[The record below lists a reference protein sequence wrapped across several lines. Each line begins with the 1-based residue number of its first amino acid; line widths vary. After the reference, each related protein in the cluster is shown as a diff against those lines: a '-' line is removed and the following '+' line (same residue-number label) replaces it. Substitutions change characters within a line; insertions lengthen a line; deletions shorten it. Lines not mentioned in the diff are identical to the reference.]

1 MRKWI
6 LIVAVAALLALPGR
20 GWAWNNA
27 GHMTVALLAWKELTP
42 EQQKQVSEILKTHPH
57 YKQLVLDTKAPNVDE
72 GAWAFMKFA
81 TWPDWVRPARPGGA
95 DSYKTPAITRYHRGE
110 WHYINM
116 PYFVGGYHGPATKPS
131 SGPANILTALADNR
145 RTFGTSS
152 AKAEDRA
159 VALAWLEHLV
169 GDLHQPCHAATMYS
183 ERFPMGDKGANDQ
196 MVASDDGP
204 KRVHAYWDD
213 LMGKDASYAD
223 VDALTKQLAAKD
235 DEKLKA
241 QAKDENFQTWAKESH
256 DLAIKTVYLN
266 GDLKTAL
273 SQDWEQ
279 KKIAPDKVP
288 AVPAGYHQKAREV
301 AEVRVL
307 LAGHRLAAQVAE
319 ALAH

>member
-6 LIVAVAALLALPGR
+6 VSVALAALLLLPAR
-20 GWAWNNA
+20 SWAWNNA
-27 GHMTVALLAWKELTP
+27 GHMTVALLAWRELTP
-42 EQQKQVSEILKTHPH
+42 DQQKQVADIMKTHPH
-57 YKQLVLDTKAPNVDE
+57 YKQLVLDSKAPGVDE
-72 GAWAFMKFA
+72 ATWAFVKFA
-81 TWPDWVRPARPGGA
+81 TWPDWVRRRGRGVRIRIRRRPSRDTTAGSGTTSTSHTSQA
-95 DSYKTPAITRYHRGE
+95 DITDRRH
-110 WHYINM
+110 
-116 PYFVGGYHGPATKPS
+116 KPS
-131 SGPANILTALADNR
+131 SGPSNILTALADNR

-152 AKAEDRA
+152 AKPEDRA
-159 VALAWLEHLV
+159 VALAWLEHLA

-196 MVASDDGP
+196 AVRSEEGP
-204 KRVHAYWDD
+204 KRLHAYWDD

-223 VDALTKQLAAKD
+223 IDALVKQLAAKD

-256 DLAIKTVYLN
+256 DLAITSVYLN

-279 KKIAPDKVP
+279 KKIAEDKVP
-288 AVPAGYHQKAREV
+288 PVPANYHQNARAV

-307 LAGHRLAAQVAE
+307 LAGHRLAQQVAE